1 MKVYGPQ
8 RMDDKVRFIG
18 SLVDL
23 RARYVDIPW
32 ILGGDF
38 NMIKSLSEKKG
49 GTKML
54 NIDSLAFQAFMYSM
68 KLVDIVSSNGL
79 STWNNKRG
87 GDSLVASK
95 LDRFIILEDLILNNK
110 EIATRILPF
119 GGSDHWPVQLELKGI
134 GTPSNRP
141 FRFENMALPSRFH
154 QQHFRLVVGRFT
166 HSGYKNEKSTKLQQ
180 EWENF
185 CKQEEIFWRQ
195 KSRVQWL
202 KEGERNTRFFHRST
216 LANKA
221 HNRISSIK
229 DEGGKLLSSHEDIEV
244 VLVRHFRGIAKEN
257 ILDREHFIKVLTR
270 HIPRLVSRED
280 NFNLNRPVTKE
291 EISDVLKEMQN
302 GKAPGP
308 DGFNVD
314 FFKSC
319 WNIVKQDTLN
329 VVEDSRRNRTI
340 LKALNTSFISLI
352 PKEDNS
358 LTPNEFRPIAFC
370 NVVYKIISKVVS
382 NRLKP
387 LLPTLVFGE
396 QSGYVE
402 GRKILNNI
410 IQAHEV
416 RWVMALVTSPSFSI
430 LVNGS
435 PFETFIPSRGL
446 RQGDPLSPFLF
457 IVMMEGLG
465 RSIKQA
471 KEDGKIKGLQLYE
484 NGQSGTHQQFVDDTM
499 LRGIPTGL
507 KIKNNS

>member
-1 MKVYGPQ
+1 
-8 RMDDKVRFIG
+8 
-18 SLVDL
+18 
-23 RARYVDIPW
+23 
-32 ILGGDF
+32 
-38 NMIKSLSEKKG
+38 MIKSLSEKKG
-49 GTKML
+49 GTRTL
-54 NIDSLAFQAFMYSM
+54 NTNSLAFQAFMDSM

-79 STWNNKRG
+79 FTWNNKRG
-87 GDSLVASK
+87 EDSQVASN
-95 LDRFIILEDLILNNK
+95 LDRFIILEDLIINNK
-110 EIATRILPF
+110 EIAASILPF
-119 GGSDHWPVQLELKGI
+119 GGSDHWPVQLEVKGI
-134 GTPSNRP
+134 GTPNNRP

-166 HSGYKNEKSTKLQQ
+166 HPGYK
-180 EWENF
+180 
-185 CKQEEIFWRQ
+185 
-195 KSRVQWL
+195 
-202 KEGERNTRFFHRST
+202 ST
-216 LANKA
+216 LENRA

-229 DEGGKLLSSHEDIEV
+229 DEGGQLLSSHEDIEV

-340 LKALNTSFISLI
+340 VKALNTSFISLI
-352 PKEDNS
+352 PKEDNA
-358 LTPNEFRPIAFC
+358 LTPDKFRPIAFY
-370 NVVYKIISKVVS
+370 NVVCKIISKVVS

-402 GRKILNNI
+402 GKKILNNI
-410 IQAHEV
+410 IQAQKVVHS
-416 RWVMALVTSPSFSI
+416 LTSNRKAGMI
-430 LVNGS
+430 MQLD
-435 PFETFIPSRGL
+435 L
-446 RQGDPLSPFLF
+446 
-457 IVMMEGLG
+457 
-465 RSIKQA
+465 A
-471 KEDGKIKGLQLYE
+471 KAYDKLNWTYFRRVLIAFGFDH
-484 NGQSGTHQQFVDDTM
+484 N
-499 LRGIPTGL
+499 
-507 KIKNNS
+507 